1 MAKIEVQLLDE
12 HRCVATHPESGARL
26 VTDISPEYGGGGTS
40 FSSTDLIAVALA
52 TCIGSSLSPMALREG
67 IPLEQIRIVIEKTFD
82 TQPKRVSHLAVEV
95 RVPSGLTPTQ
105 LTKLTNAA
113 RSCSVHRSL
122 ASPIDMTIDL
132 LEEEG

>member
-1 MAKIEVQLLDE
+1 MAKIEIQLLDE
-12 HRCVATHPESGARL
+12 HRCAATHSGSGTQL

-67 IPLEQIRIVIEKTFD
+67 IPLDQIRIVVEKTFD
-82 TQPKRVSHLAVEV
+82 TQPKRVSHIAVEV
-95 RVPSGLTPTQ
+95 RVPPGLSSTQ
-105 LTKLTNAA
+105 RTKLTNAA

-122 ASPIDMTIDL
+122 ASPIDMTVDL
-132 LEEEG
+132 LED